1 MLGPMAKP
9 VRISLRVSPGSS
21 RTAVVGPYLDG
32 WKLRVAAPPES
43 GKANDAVVRLLA
55 DVLGLPVQR
64 VAIVAGHASRSK
76 VAEIDGLTFDAVQTA
91 LARVSGSG

>member
-1 MLGPMAKP
+1 MAKP
-9 VRISLRVSPGSS
+9 VRITLRVSPGSS
-21 RTAVVGPYLDG
+21 RTAVVGPYRDG

-64 VAIVAGHASRSK
+64 VAIVAGHAGRNK
-76 VAEIDGLTFDAVQTA
+76 IVEIDGLTAAAVQTA
-91 LARVSGSG
+91 LVRASGSA